1 MINDNAFATL
11 LAFML
16 PKDINENFELFDVT
30 DELFEGSPALHLH
43 LEERPVP
50 PKESP
55 KAIPN
60 GFYKE
65 SVVTDFPMRD
75 KVVVLHIR
83 RRRWKDS
90 EGRSLPAK
98 DIPLAAKGTRISCEF
113 AAFLKDVLGLE
124 PDNDGVAG

>member
-16 PKDINENFELFDVT
+16 PKDINDNFELVDVS
-30 DELFEGSPALHLH
+30 DEQFEECPALHLH
-43 LEERPVP
+43 LEERQLP
-50 PKESP
+50 PEEYP
-55 KAIPN
+55 EAIPN
-60 GFYKE
+60 GFHKE

-75 KVVVLHIR
+75 KVVVLHIK

-90 EGRSLPAK
+90 DGKSLPSK

-124 PDNDGVAG
+124 PNNDSIAR

>member
-16 PKDINENFELFDVT
+16 PKDINDNFELVDVT
-30 DELFEGSPALHLH
+30 DEQFEDCPALHLH
-43 LEERPVP
+43 LEERPIP
-50 PKESP
+50 PDEYP
-55 KAIPN
+55 QAIPN
-60 GFYKE
+60 GFHQA

-75 KVVVLHIR
+75 KVVVLHIK
-83 RRRWKDS
+83 RRRWKD
-90 EGRSLPAK
+90 EQGKSLLSK

-124 PDNDGVAG
+124 PDNDGITG